1 MLSYYNQTAS
11 LSSLKFL
18 LHSESLLRLEWF
30 IDLWDVGSPNDFLS
44 EELSSSRS

>member
-11 LSSLKFL
+11 LPSLNFL

-44 EELSSSRS
+44 EEFCSIWS